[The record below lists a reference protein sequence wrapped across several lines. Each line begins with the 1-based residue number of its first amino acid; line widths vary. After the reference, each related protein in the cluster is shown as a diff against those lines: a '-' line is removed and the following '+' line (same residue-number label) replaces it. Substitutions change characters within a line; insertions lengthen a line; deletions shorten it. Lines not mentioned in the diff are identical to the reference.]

1 MKKFILLGIIILSF
15 LIQAESLTN
24 QGIKYYKNN
33 DYKRAEEYFLKGIE
47 KNEKNSFFALGTLYQ
62 EQEKYD
68 KAEQMYLKAI
78 QNGDVETIFNLGV
91 LYDTQKKYDKAKEYI
106 KKAADL
112 GNEKAKEIYKIIL
125 QIENQ

>member
-1 MKKFILLGIIILSF
+1 MFLRAIENGNTNAMYNLGNL
-15 LIQAESLTN
+15 
-24 QGIKYYKNN
+24 Y
-33 DYKRAEEYFLKGIE
+33 E
-47 KNEKNSFFALGTLYQ
+47 K
-62 EQEKYD
+62 QEKYE

-78 QNGDVETIFNLGV
+78 QNGDVEAIFNLGV
-91 LYDTQKKYDKAKEYI
+91 LYGTQKKYDKAKEYI